1 MLMVSECITVSVAL
15 SIQAAHAPCSM
26 KTATAA
32 RYAISA
38 SGMVPHCSYEAVG
51 SGCMTKYITAMS
63 RCKRIFRED
72 APVRILER
80 SHLAQTGIIW
90 RIWLDHKTI
99 EVKTDKGILTLKR
112 NQVELL

>member
-1 MLMVSECITVSVAL
+1 VLMVSECITASVT
-15 SIQAAHAPCSM
+15 QNTRVAHVPCSM
-26 KTATAA
+26 RTATAS

-38 SGMVPHCSYEAVG
+38 SGMVLHCSCEAVG
-51 SGCMTKYITAMS
+51 LDCITKYTMSMS
-63 RCKRIFRED
+63 RRKRIFSED

-90 RIWLDHKTI
+90 RVWLDHKTI
-99 EVKTDKGILTLKR
+99 EVKTDKGIITLKR